1 MGNWFIK
8 SDQNTVACDVC
19 ETIAADNHCNTCL
32 FNLCRD
38 CVHDHSR
45 NRLSKRE
52 KYEHDIV
59 PFTQKKAMVR
69 SPVCQKHKFM
79 RCIRLCNQCKIPVC
93 KECGLTGDHQSHK
106 TVNLSSY
113 INDRYHEINKHN
125 DNLESTVIPEF
136 KQNISRIVNAI
147 SDTTTAFDELNKSI
161 QEHRE
166 NCHRKIDDIFDRY
179 QNEADDSRKEDISAL
194 HSYLS
199 NDNECL
205 KQSCVILQRNKD
217 ILNSSDIN
225 DVVNYRHKKAD
236 NISEFKIEHPK
247 FDTKPVDWKKLYFEL
262 GYLKVSDKPKLIRS
276 VPTPMVPTSVCTL
289 PGDQFWVCGQDNMIA
304 RINMDGEVLETVDLP
319 ISLPANDIS
328 ITNDGELIFTEG
340 KPGKVTIFKEGRR
353 ETFIDVGPQW
363 HPSGLH
369 CTKSGDI
376 LVTMSDDS
384 YTNYKIVRYTDG
396 KRVQEIQNY
405 DNGKPLFQPG
415 LGLLFITENN
425 NGDICVSDTNG
436 RVIIVFNKFGNFKFI
451 YNSSKA
457 FCDYSQLTTFEPGA
471 IVTNSKCQM
480 IFTVQNLIFV
490 VNHKG
495 HFVQCIDNCHL
506 TMVSALC
513 LDYTERICV
522 GEFDKTNLKIIK
534 HR

>member
-136 KQNISRIVNAI
+136 KQNISRIENAI

-217 ILNSSDIN
+217 ILNSADIN
-225 DVVNYRHKKAD
+225 DVVNYRHREAA
-236 NISEFKIEHPK
+236 NTSEFEIELPT

-276 VPTPMVPTSVCTL
+276 VPTPMVPTIACTL

-304 RINMDGEVLETVDLP
+304 RINMDADVLETVDLP
-319 ISLPANDIS
+319 ISEHANDIS
-328 ITNDGELIFTEG
+328 ITNNGELIFTEG
-340 KPGKVTIFKEGRR
+340 KPGKVIIIKEGSRK
-353 ETFIDVGPQW
+353 TFIDIGSQW

-384 YTNYKIVRYTDG
+384 YENHKIVRYRDG
-396 KRVQEIQNY
+396 LAVQEIQNY
-405 DNGKPLFQPG
+405 YNGNPLFHPG
-415 LGLLFITENN
+415 LGILFVTENN
-425 NGDICVSDTNG
+425 NEDICVSDTNG
-436 RVIIVFNKFGNFKFI
+436 CVIIVLNQFGNFKF
-451 YNSSKA
+451 
-457 FCDYSQLTTFEPGA
+457 DYDTTRALYDCPELTTFKPGA
-471 IVTNSKCQM
+471 IVTNNKCEM
-480 IFTVQNLIFV
+480 LFTVQNFIFILDH
-490 VNHKG
+490 NG
-495 HFVQCIDNCHL
+495 HFVQCIDNCNL
-506 TMVSALC
+506 TMASALC

-534 HR
+534 YR

>member
-8 SDQNTVACDVC
+8 SDQVYEKCNVC

-38 CVHDHSR
+38 CVHDHSK

-106 TVNLSSY
+106 TLNLSSY

-136 KQNISRIVNAI
+136 KQNIPRIENAI

-161 QEHRE
+161 QKHRE

-179 QNEADDSRKEDISAL
+179 QNEADDSRTEDISAL

-199 NDNECL
+199 NDNACL

-217 ILNSSDIN
+217 ILNSADIN
-225 DVVNYRHKKAD
+225 DVINYRHKKAD
-236 NISEFKIEHPK
+236 NTSEFEIELPT
-247 FDTKPVDWKKLYFEL
+247 FDTKPVDWKNLYFEL
-262 GYLKVSDKPKLIRS
+262 GYLKVSDKPKTNS
-276 VPTPMVPTSVCTL
+276 VSPDS
-289 PGDQFWVCGQDNMIA
+289 
-304 RINMDGEVLETVDLP
+304 DGTHK
-319 ISLPANDIS
+319 
-328 ITNDGELIFTEG
+328 EG
-340 KPGKVTIFKEGRR
+340 KPGKVTIIIKGRR

-363 HPSGLH
+363 HPNGLH

-384 YTNYKIVRYTDG
+384 YENYKIVRYTDG
-396 KRVQEIQNY
+396 LAVQEIQNY
-405 DNGKPLFQPG
+405 YNGNPLFHPG
-415 LGLLFITENN
+415 LGILFVTENN

-436 RVIIVFNKFGNFKFI
+436 CVIIVLNQFGNFKF
-451 YNSSKA
+451 
-457 FCDYSQLTTFEPGA
+457 DYDTTRALYDCPELTTFKPGC
-471 IVTNSKCQM
+471 IVTNNKCEM
-480 IFTVQNLIFV
+480 LFTVQNFIFV
-490 VNHKG
+490 LDHNG
-495 HFVQCIDNCHL
+495 HFVQCIDNCNL
-506 TMVSALC
+506 TMASALC

-522 GEFDKTNLKIIK
+522 GEFDKTNIKIIK
-534 HR
+534 YR